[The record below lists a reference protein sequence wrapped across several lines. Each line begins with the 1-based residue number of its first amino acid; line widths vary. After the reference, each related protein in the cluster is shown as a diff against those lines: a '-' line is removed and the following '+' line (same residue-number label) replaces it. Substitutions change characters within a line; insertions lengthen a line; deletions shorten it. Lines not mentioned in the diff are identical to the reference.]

1 MTNKQNISD
10 SLFLL
15 LNSTM
20 LSYVW
25 ISSQKPCMCEK
36 QWNGP
41 RVCKCLT
48 WRVFTKFTNAPFP
61 GLTRRTNGRHSVCV
75 CGGKG
80 AQVQLELTVHYVESC
95 KLWSLPSLGVYYL
108 SCIHD
113 VKYNN
118 SLTKMKE
125 WWNKVLSDSRSN
137 VKFFLLF
144 TSIHKRNCEE
154 NLAIYQNHLGKVYV
168 EALMLRTWTIKE
180 AALSWK
186 DNSFCL

>member
-61 GLTRRTNGRHSVCV
+61 GLTRRTNGRQSVCV
-75 CGGKG
+75 WGGEG
-80 AQVQLELTVHYVESC
+80 CTSTAGIDWCTMWNRANYGVYPLLESITSLASMM
-95 KLWSLPSLGVYYL
+95 WSITTPSLKWRSDETRSLVTPDLMSNSSFYLQVY
-108 SCIHD
+108 
-113 VKYNN
+113 
-118 SLTKMKE
+118 TKQIA
-125 WWNKVLSDSRSN
+125 RR
-137 VKFFLLF
+137 
-144 TSIHKRNCEE
+144 I
-154 NLAIYQNHLGKVYV
+154 
-168 EALMLRTWTIKE
+168 
-180 AALSWK
+180 
-186 DNSFCL
+186 

>member
-61 GLTRRTNGRHSVCV
+61 GLTRRTNGRQSVCV
-75 CGGKG
+75 WGEGCTSIAGIDWCTMWNHANYG
-80 AQVQLELTVHYVESC
+80 VYPLLESITSLASMM
-95 KLWSLPSLGVYYL
+95 WSKTTPSLKWRKMKMKQGPKWLPVSPPILPFIYKYTQNKLRGEFSHL
-108 SCIHD
+108 SKSLGESLRRSED
-113 VKYNN
+113 VKK
-118 SLTKMKE
+118 L
-125 WWNKVLSDSRSN
+125 D
-137 VKFFLLF
+137 
-144 TSIHKRNCEE
+144 H
-154 NLAIYQNHLGKVYV
+154 
-168 EALMLRTWTIKE
+168 
-180 AALSWK
+180 
-186 DNSFCL
+186 

>member
-61 GLTRRTNGRHSVCV
+61 GLTRRTNGRQSVCV
-75 CGGKG
+75 WGEGCTSTAGIDWCTMWNHTNYG
-80 AQVQLELTVHYVESC
+80 VYPPLESITSLASMM
-95 KLWSLPSLGVYYL
+95 WSITTPSLKWRSDETRSLVTPDLMSNSSFYLQVY
-108 SCIHD
+108 
-113 VKYNN
+113 
-118 SLTKMKE
+118 TKQIA
-125 WWNKVLSDSRSN
+125 RR
-137 VKFFLLF
+137 
-144 TSIHKRNCEE
+144 I
-154 NLAIYQNHLGKVYV
+154 
-168 EALMLRTWTIKE
+168 
-180 AALSWK
+180 
-186 DNSFCL
+186 

>member
-25 ISSQKPCMCEK
+25 ISSQKPSMCEK

-61 GLTRRTNGRHSVCV
+61 GLTRRTNGRQSVCV
-75 CGGKG
+75 WGEGCTSTAGIDWCTMWNHANYG
-80 AQVQLELTVHYVESC
+80 VYPLLESITSLASMM
-95 KLWSLPSLGVYYL
+95 WSITTPSLKWRSDETRSLVAPDLMSNSSFYLQVY
-108 SCIHD
+108 
-113 VKYNN
+113 
-118 SLTKMKE
+118 TKQIA
-125 WWNKVLSDSRSN
+125 RR
-137 VKFFLLF
+137 
-144 TSIHKRNCEE
+144 I
-154 NLAIYQNHLGKVYV
+154 
-168 EALMLRTWTIKE
+168 
-180 AALSWK
+180 
-186 DNSFCL
+186 

>member
-48 WRVFTKFTNAPFP
+48 WRVFTKFTNAKFP
-61 GLTRRTNGRHSVCV
+61 GLTRRTNGRQSVCV
-75 CGGKG
+75 CGGGRVHKYSWNW
-80 AQVQLELTVHYVESC
+80 LMHYVESC

-125 WWNKVLSDSRSN
+125 WWNKVLSDSRSHLQ
-137 VKFFLLF
+137 FFLLF
-144 TSIHKRNCEE
+144 TSIHKTNWEE
-154 NLAIYQNHLGKVYV
+154 NLAIYQKSLG
-168 EALMLRTWTIKE
+168 ESLRRSIDVKN
-180 AALSWK
+180 LDS
-186 DNSFCL
+186 

>member
-15 LNSTM
+15 LNSTK

-25 ISSQKPCMCEK
+25 ISSQKPCMCEN
-36 QWNGP
+36 QWDGP

-61 GLTRRTNGRHSVCV
+61 DKDWQGAQMAGSLCVCV
-75 CGGKG
+75 GGRVHKYSWNW
-80 AQVQLELTVHYVESC
+80 LIHYVESC

-125 WWNKVLSDSRSN
+125 WWNKVLTDSWSN
-137 VKFFLLF
+137 VQFFLLF
-144 TSIHKRNCEE
+144 TSIHKTNWKV
-154 NLAIYQNHLGKVYV
+154 NIAIYQKSLG
-168 EALMLRTWTIKE
+168 ESLRRSEDVKKLAHKRGCSVPE
-180 AALSWK
+180 G
-186 DNSFCL
+186 